1 MASLVEARMVEIARS
16 ERSKMMIVHNNSWL
30 LRTYPDG
37 SRVSSSNFDPMIM
50 WGVGC
55 QITCLNYQV
64 QIPMSRFLPPLWPD
78 TYLSYVACRRGTWA

>member
-64 QIPMSRFLPPLWPD
+64 QIPVVQMSRFLPPL
-78 TYLSYVACRRGTWA
+78 